1 MQKFL
6 LVKEH
11 HEGYHQFKK
20 INLFFSTQL
29 GLIQLVM
36 HDGVK
41 IEHPE
46 PNRSA
51 PGNINNLVIVPFEMT
66 NYLAK

>member
-1 MQKFL
+1 MPKIL

-36 HDGVK
+36 HDGFK
-41 IEHPE
+41 TEHPE
-46 PNRSA
+46 SKRSA
-51 PGNINNLVIVPFEMT
+51 P
-66 NYLAK
+66 

>member
-36 HDGVK
+36 HDGFK
-41 IEHPE
+41 TEHPE
-46 PNRSA
+46 SKRSA
-51 PGNINNLVIVPFEMT
+51 P
-66 NYLAK
+66 